1 LRATER
7 RNRNRER
14 ELAEAVL
21 FGVSVMKLA
30 ITLFALLTGGAVGGV
45 VLWSSLF

>member
-1 LRATER
+1 LPAAER
-7 RNRNRER
+7 RNPQEER
-14 ELAEAVL
+14 ELAVAVL